1 MATAT
6 VAAERRK
13 TQRLGWQIRSRK
25 WVGKLQLRI
34 FVPEGKSEAS
44 DSDEGRFA
52 EAVTVTIWSGPE
64 TRVARVGGGRAGRQA
79 SKQAD
84 RQAGKQEEADD
95 HADSIREREG
105 QGGVKGLMRVH
116 NSYGNAVRCT
126 TGSTR
131 DPPRSYR
138 PAICRS

>member
-79 SKQAD
+79 SRQTD
-84 RQAGKQEEADD
+84 RQASRRRPMITPTPFASERGK
-95 HADSIREREG
+95 EG
-105 QGGVKGLMRVH
+105 
-116 NSYGNAVRCT
+116 
-126 TGSTR
+126 
-131 DPPRSYR
+131 
-138 PAICRS
+138 